1 VVTDPAA
8 RYFGAVI
15 DGGSIVPGG
24 GATLF
29 ETSFTEG
36 TQHDCRTGERGMIH
50 VEEK

>member
-8 RYFGAVI
+8 GYFGAVI

-29 ETSFTEG
+29 ETSFTE
-36 TQHDCRTGERGMIH
+36 TGSRPN
-50 VEEK
+50 VTNAAR